1 MARSPVLVLIPF
13 RNDPR
18 SARRSQWH
26 AMHAGLV
33 KLSATEYAQV
43 SHARRG
49 FWCKGVC
56 ADSCVRVCGVC
67 IRRKDKGVGCKYSSD
82 REASPGAIG
91 WNQGTSRLQPSKS
104 PSTHS
109 QQGFQVRHTNRQ
121 SSLSHPNASDGSR
134 VHGANQNFGNFLGRE
149 TPGEENPRALYD
161 SESARRRTAKNGS
174 GELGDTSK
182 GIDSMTGVIGEQ
194 SHGHGFFGSSSAGS
208 FMTQIKSAI
217 DAKVGLASRRPSF
230 AGTAKASLFRTSP
243 ATQPGEAGNASIEYV
258 LPPRKTADNLVDVYW
273 ELVYPLYPFLDRPL
287 FEDAYQSVWSGSES
301 TIDERIFMCT
311 LNVVFAL
318 ASQLSESIRPE
329 KREDSAKA
337 YFKRAQELL
346 QLDFWDTG
354 STELIQCL
362 LLMGQ
367 YLQSTSTPHQ
377 CWMVIGHAVRMA
389 QGLGFH
395 FPESSFELHSSRERE
410 FSRVIW
416 HGCVLMDRFVIFS
429 VSSNNYT

>member
-1 MARSPVLVLIPF
+1 
-13 RNDPR
+13 
-18 SARRSQWH
+18 
-26 AMHAGLV
+26 
-33 KLSATEYAQV
+33 V
-43 SHARRG
+43 SRG
-49 FWCKGVC
+49 DYESRCNGVR
-56 ADSCVRVCGVC
+56 ADNCPRVCGVC
-67 IRRKDKGVGCKYSSD
+67 IRRKDKGVGCGYSNSN
-82 REASPGAIG
+82 EASPSAPV
-91 WNQGTSRLQPSKS
+91 WNQGTLRLQPSKS
-104 PSTHS
+104 LSTKS
-109 QQGFQVRHTNRQ
+109 QQPSSQDRHANGQ
-121 SSLSHPNASDGSR
+121 LCSPHLNSSDESQT
-134 VHGANQNFGNFLGRE
+134 HGANQDFVSILGRE
-149 TPGEENPRALYD
+149 NQDKENARVLHDSAL
-161 SESARRRTAKNGS
+161 ARRSPTIQGS

-217 DAKVGLASRRPSF
+217 DAKVGSASRRPSF
-230 AGTAKASLFRTSP
+230 TGTTKASLFTTSP
-243 ATQPGEAGNASIEYV
+243 TTYTEGKGIANIEYV
-258 LPPRKTADNLVDVYW
+258 LPPRKTADSLVGVYW

-287 FEDAYQSVWSGSES
+287 FEDAYQSVWSGAES
-301 TIDERIFMCT
+301 TTDERIFMCT

-318 ASQLSESIRPE
+318 ACQLSESVTPE
-329 KREDSAKA
+329 KREDSAKV

-377 CWMVIGHAVRMA
+377 CWMVVGHAVRMA

-395 FPESSFELHSSRERE
+395 LPESSFELHSSRERE

-416 HGCVLMDRFVIFS
+416 HGCVLMDRLVILQISF
-429 VSSNNYT
+429 NE